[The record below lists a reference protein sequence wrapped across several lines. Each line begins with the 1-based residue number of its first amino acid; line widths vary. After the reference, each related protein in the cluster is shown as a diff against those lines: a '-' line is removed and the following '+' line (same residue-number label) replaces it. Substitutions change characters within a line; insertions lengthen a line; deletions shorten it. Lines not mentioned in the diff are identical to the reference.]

1 MNYLNKI
8 FFLVNEKKIIILS
21 LIFLFFFSSIFEVL
35 GIGLI
40 GSLIAFLNDS
50 GIENETFVGKF
61 FYFFTELGFNISSPS
76 SLAVFII
83 CVLIVRLFFQLI
95 SNYIILSFTNNTS
108 KNLRKKLISTYLN
121 LNYLDFVNKDSS
133 SSYNEL
139 TSLTD
144 QFTNLLLVSL
154 KLASDLILLIF
165 IISMLL
171 LVNIK
176 IFFILF
182 LLFLFLFSMNKIF
195 FSKKIANL
203 GFESNKLTEKI
214 FKYFKDGL
222 SGFKQIRVVNK
233 TNFILEKISQSLKQH
248 AQILIKYNFFLVFIR
263 YFIELTIAIILIISA
278 ILIYR
283 IYDEANA
290 LIVLSVFA
298 ISAIRILPIVT
309 NLINSFNVLF
319 YSKNAID
326 RLTTAIKLKK
336 ETIFTENR
344 NEIQDFQF
352 KSLQIKNLNFSY
364 KDKKVLKNVSL
375 DIYTKDL
382 VLITGP
388 SGSGKTTL
396 LDIISGL
403 IKTKN
408 GVLAV
413 NNHTSDEHINSFK
426 SKIYYL
432 SQKNFILNDT
442 LTNNVAFAAYKIDQD
457 RLDEAIRLSGLEI
470 FRLKQ
475 KNNINEQL
483 GEDASKISG
492 GESQR
497 IALARAIYA
506 NKEIL
511 ILDEFTSSL
520 DKENENKIFE
530 RIVELNKSKT
540 IIIVSHNL
548 NIKEIANKTF
558 QLNEGELIRIK

>member
-1 MNYLNKI
+1 
-8 FFLVNEKKIIILS
+8 
-21 LIFLFFFSSIFEVL
+21 
-35 GIGLI
+35 
-40 GSLIAFLNDS
+40 
-50 GIENETFVGKF
+50 
-61 FYFFTELGFNISSPS
+61 
-76 SLAVFII
+76 
-83 CVLIVRLFFQLI
+83 
-95 SNYIILSFTNNTS
+95 
-108 KNLRKKLISTYLN
+108 
-121 LNYLDFVNKDSS
+121 
-133 SSYNEL
+133 
-139 TSLTD
+139 
-144 QFTNLLLVSL
+144 
-154 KLASDLILLIF
+154 
-165 IISMLL
+165 MLL

-182 LLFLFLFSMNKIF
+182 LLFLFLFAMNKIF

-248 AQILIKYNFFLVFIR
+248 TQILIKYNFFLVFIR

-283 IYDEANA
+283 FYDESNA

>member
-1 MNYLNKI
+1 M
-8 FFLVNEKKIIILS
+8 
-21 LIFLFFFSSIFEVL
+21 
-35 GIGLI
+35 
-40 GSLIAFLNDS
+40 
-50 GIENETFVGKF
+50 
-61 FYFFTELGFNISSPS
+61 
-76 SLAVFII
+76 
-83 CVLIVRLFFQLI
+83 
-95 SNYIILSFTNNTS
+95 
-108 KNLRKKLISTYLN
+108 
-121 LNYLDFVNKDSS
+121 
-133 SSYNEL
+133 
-139 TSLTD
+139 
-144 QFTNLLLVSL
+144 
-154 KLASDLILLIF
+154 
-165 IISMLL
+165 
-171 LVNIK
+171 
-176 IFFILF
+176 
-182 LLFLFLFSMNKIF
+182 
-195 FSKKIANL
+195 
-203 GFESNKLTEKI
+203 
-214 FKYFKDGL
+214 
-222 SGFKQIRVVNK
+222 
-233 TNFILEKISQSLKQH
+233 
-248 AQILIKYNFFLVFIR
+248 
-263 YFIELTIAIILIISA
+263 
-278 ILIYR
+278 
-283 IYDEANA
+283 
-290 LIVLSVFA
+290 
-298 ISAIRILPIVT
+298 
-309 NLINSFNVLF
+309 
-319 YSKNAID
+319 
-326 RLTTAIKLKK
+326 
-336 ETIFTENR
+336 
-344 NEIQDFQF
+344 
-352 KSLQIKNLNFSY
+352 QIKNLNFSY